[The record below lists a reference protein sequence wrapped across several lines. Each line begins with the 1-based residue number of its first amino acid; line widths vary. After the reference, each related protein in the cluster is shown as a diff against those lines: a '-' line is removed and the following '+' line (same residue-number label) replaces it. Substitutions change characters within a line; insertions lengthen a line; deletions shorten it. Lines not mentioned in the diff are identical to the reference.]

1 MKGLFKMR
9 DLCDMKRSQLT
20 TPAHPMIA
28 DTTFMSRSGA
38 VGFLEDQ
45 WFYHKH

>member
-9 DLCDMKRSQLT
+9 DLCDMKRSQVT
-20 TPAHPMIA
+20 TLARPKIA

-45 WFYHKH
+45 CF